1 MRQLRAPAAV
11 IAIAAL
17 ATPAVAAD
25 MAPRQAMVGMY
36 SYLADAA
43 VFTHCETEVRYP
55 VAFEEEHILLER
67 AYLEVI
73 DEPGAELLVFIEAR
87 IEERPAMDGP
97 GIEIN
102 VIPEKF
108 VRVAAVEED
117 CTTIAMTDVEAISGP
132 DPAPEAF

>member
-1 MRQLRAPAAV
+1 MKQVILPAAAALTIAAASIAPA
-11 IAIAAL
+11 IG
-17 ATPAVAAD
+17 AD

-36 SYLADAA
+36 SYMADAA
-43 VFTHCETEVRYP
+43 VFTHCETQVRYP

-73 DEPGAELLVFIEAR
+73 EEPGAELLVYIEAR

-97 GIEIN
+97 GAEIN

-108 VRVAAVEED
+108 VRVGAVEQD
-117 CTTIAMTDVEAISGP
+117 CTTIAMS
-132 DPAPEAF
+132 